1 MRVQDSIAAIVLKY
15 GIFSVRT
22 SIASPSWWS
31 THGTPVKI
39 RDSAANQQVFLLQLN
54 IARPSMDVEKH
65 ATISHFALDMVA
77 GQRALGCNLMI
88 VELECS

>member
-1 MRVQDSIAAIVLKY
+1 MRIRDSIAAIALKY

-31 THGTPVKI
+31 THGTLVKI

-65 ATISHFALDMVA
+65 AAISNLALDMVA
-77 GQRALGCNLMI
+77 GKSTLRGHLMV
-88 VELECS
+88 VELERS